1 MPSTRLTLLT
11 LLTRLTRLLRR
22 ARRVSRVPAAPAAP
36 AARAAAAPLLLACA
50 LAALAP
56 LGVAACFGPT
66 RQVISRVEEP
76 SAALRKLTA
85 RSFDRQH
92 ADLLL
97 ELELTN
103 PGPELRIAS
112 ADYELLAEG
121 RSFAI
126 GRARLELTVSE
137 GGSAAVSLPVT
148 LAYLDLPYAA
158 RNLVKSGQQVQLV
171 ARGTLRGPA
180 GAPLPAAIPFDGEA
194 VVGLTFGPED
204 F

>member
-22 ARRVSRVPAAPAAP
+22 ARPRQPRSRRPRSSRRPGGRRPAAARLRAGRPGPAGRCRLLRAYP
-36 AARAAAAPLLLACA
+36 AGHQPGGGAV
-50 LAALAP
+50 
-56 LGVAACFGPT
+56 GG
-66 RQVISRVEEP
+66 
-76 SAALRKLTA
+76 LRKLTA

-126 GRARLELTVSE
+126 GRARLELTVSA
-137 GGSAAVSLPVT
+137 GG
-148 LAYLDLPYAA
+148 
-158 RNLVKSGQQVQLV
+158 K
-171 ARGTLRGPA
+171 RGRLGCR
-180 GAPLPAAIPFDGEA
+180 
-194 VVGLTFGPED
+194 
-204 F
+204 